1 MNTAN
6 TDKKNIQDIKDFP
19 VIKLKRITNKILF
32 GSFQLRQAKSY
43 VNDVLNNDTIVDI
56 YNETGLKMLK
66 KYKNVFKNVLKK
78 KTKIMCVEILLRH
91 KRGSNKMLYRVYIE
105 YIPNYNSVNSIKG
118 IFSFLF
124 NFMVF

>member
-1 MNTAN
+1 LNTAN

-66 KYKNVFKNVLKK
+66 KYKNV
-78 KTKIMCVEILLRH
+78 C
-91 KRGSNKMLYRVYIE
+91 
-105 YIPNYNSVNSIKG
+105 
-118 IFSFLF
+118 
-124 NFMVF
+124 

>member
-1 MNTAN
+1 LNTAN

-32 GSFQLRQAKSY
+32 GSFQLRQAKIY
-43 VNDVLNNDTIVDI
+43 VNDVLNNDTIVYI

-78 KTKIMCVEILLRH
+78 KTKLCVLKFYQDISEVQIKCFTESIL
-91 KRGSNKMLYRVYIE
+91 NTFQI
-105 YIPNYNSVNSIKG
+105 ITP
-118 IFSFLF
+118 
-124 NFMVF
+124 